1 MNRGRVTDIRSTVSR
16 ESRARPPVSRLN
28 TGRRLEKRPRGLWTG
43 SLPLSLV
50 SRTGPDRLLAI
61 ACHGDT
67 GRVNPQIDEQSI
79 LFRLDS

>member
-50 SRTGPDRLLAI
+50 SRTGQTDYSPSPVTAI
-61 ACHGDT
+61 QG
-67 GRVNPQIDEQSI
+67 G
-79 LFRLDS
+79 